1 MLESGR
7 DCIRIRIYIKR
18 IADYHQVTRTIQ
30 SGRDTMAK
38 RMTIRFEA
46 FELSAELEETPTG
59 GAIAAALPLTGIAN
73 RWGDEIYFT
82 IPVDLPTE
90 PESREVVN
98 AGELGYWPTGNAF
111 CIFFGPTPVSE
122 GDEIRAASPVNV
134 FGRVEGDL
142 EPLFSVQTGAMVELE
157 LID

>member
-1 MLESGR
+1 M
-7 DCIRIRIYIKR
+7 
-18 IADYHQVTRTIQ
+18 TR
-30 SGRDTMAK
+30 
-38 RMTIRFEA
+38 RMTIRFET

-59 GAIAAALPLTGIAN
+59 GAIAEALPLMGFAN

-134 FGRVEGDL
+134 FGHVEGDL
-142 EPLFSVQTGAMVELE
+142 APLFSVQTGAMVELE